1 MAVLHVLVVALDV
14 LDNVVLAPREDLVK
28 ITVPLDALLHVDNV
42 LDVLEVVREAVVHVV
57 LVLVDV
63 ILVAMDVQGVV
74 DVILVLVVMVSV
86 LVAVALVVGDA
97 QIHVLVVVQDAL
109 LLVKVVLVPVLPD
122 VLAVDLVTLRAHQT
136 VVPLAVLLAQE
147 LVLEWLS
154 LYDLAA
160 LY

>member
-14 LDNVVLAPREDLVK
+14 LDNVVLAPRADLVK
-28 ITVPLDALLHVDNV
+28 IIVLRDVLLHAGSA
-42 LDVLEVVREAVVHVV
+42 LDVLEVVWEAVVPVV

-63 ILVAMDVQGVV
+63 ILVAMDVQDVV
-74 DVILVLVVMVSV
+74 DVILVLVVIVSV

-97 QIHVLVVVQDAL
+97 QMHVLAVFQDAL
-109 LLVKVVLVPVLPD
+109 LLVKVVLVPVLLD